1 MSPSTLKELVNLWRE
16 VNTTPF
22 PPSVFISQKLEPYQN
37 DKIDI
42 WHTHKNPTDFLPRD
56 LQYRGV
62 RVLYKHRY
70 GWVLYKYR
78 YLSEEERRSDRY
90 VTRHLYTYQK
100 ANPENERLRETWEG
114 TEGDEDRCMTIY
126 RVKGDSGRGAEN
138 ICDFQIK
145 PPVKSLF
152 TGIPGPY
159 KII

>member
-16 VNTTPF
+16 VNTTPS

-37 DKIDI
+37 DKIEI
-42 WHTHKNPTDFLPRD
+42 WHTHTNPTYFLGGGQD
-56 LQYRGV
+56 GW
-62 RVLYKHRY
+62 VLYKHRY

-90 VTRHLYTYQK
+90 VTRHLYTYQR
-100 ANPENERLRETWEG
+100 ANP
-114 TEGDEDRCMTIY
+114 D
-126 RVKGDSGRGAEN
+126 N

>member
-16 VNTTPF
+16 LNTTPY

-37 DKIDI
+37 DKIYI
-42 WHTHKNPTDFLPRD
+42 WHTHKNPTDFLPRE

-78 YLSEEERRSDRY
+78 YLSEEERRKSSNSG
-90 VTRHLYTYQK
+90 HLYTYQK
-100 ANPENERLRETWEG
+100 ANPENERLRETWE
-114 TEGDEDRCMTIY
+114 EEDGCMTSY